1 HDLRS
6 KADAVGG
13 DLRRVDRRELAQ
25 TLAQV
30 AEARLNELLAFER
43 GLVFA
48 VLAKI
53 AELDRFANFL
63 WQRDVEL
70 VLQSFRFR
78 GEFLLQL
85 FDHIARSRAFWVQGK
100 LTRPA
105 DRPGAWVTFPSYPA
119 CAPLANDASD
129 DRANSARKRSI
140 MASRRSYR
148 R

>member
-1 HDLRS
+1 
-6 KADAVGG
+6 
-13 DLRRVDRRELAQ
+13 
-25 TLAQV
+25 
-30 AEARLNELLAFER
+30 RLHELLPLES

-48 VLAKI
+48 VLAQV
-53 AELDRFANFL
+53 AELDSFADFL
-63 WQRDVEL
+63 RQRDVEL

-105 DRPGAWVTFPSYPA
+105 DRAGRAITFPSYPA
-119 CAPLANDASD
+119 CAPLANEASD

-140 MASRRSYR
+140 MPSRRSYR
-148 R
+148 RLSGRSACRAFAYEVRSGSATVESM